1 MASIALLNTASF
13 AQFLQDGIDKPPYR
27 LKGGRFT
34 LMHDD
39 EIVGFAAPPE
49 GSSTDHL
56 VGWTFYPDE
65 NLNLSTTKL
74 ATSGLK
80 VSTDNVYFGLP
91 ATATGRMHTKDND
104 EIFVV
109 YADPDRNVQLYVL
122 DPATGNS
129 WATAV
134 PGAKLTLGWGYG
146 IGNYIDCATGDVD
159 GDGVDEVVVAYHGG
173 TATGINVFIV
183 VLRWNS
189 DTEKFVSSGTYNT
202 NWQLEYEKN
211 LAVTTADV
219 DGDGNDEIA
228 VAIENYNYDTT
239 ILLYN
244 VKVNTPEFMDHLTI
258 PSASGANIN
267 ALDIAAGDLDGDGND
282 ELTSISSSH
291 QLAVIDVVD
300 SKLILIAKTGVHT
313 TPSLWLDNHIAVA
326 DLDMDGNEEAVT
338 ASNYGGHVALRVFDF
353 DQDLAFHSKYSQNYD
368 LGIFQAH
375 YNVASVDVALGNFD
389 GKQDIDLEAAVVV
402 RSMEQHG
409 TFPNFYLWPDY
420 RIVIFD
426 VTADLGL
433 KKKKTFSYNIDQTN
447 IFLSDAISPKL
458 VVATGDFD
466 GDSVILGEPDHWV
479 IQDHPDF
486 SAVIAEPPKH
496 IDYIK
501 ETEEG
506 SPTELNVSRKGGA
519 PDTTDATFFTKYEY
533 TKETDTETTDKSGTD
548 YDWGVKTEV
557 EIERD
562 FGIPKIGEVKAKI
575 DASAGHDYDKKKEE
589 WNSVYQKTEV
599 GKELKAINDD
609 YLVYRSKNIHVW
621 RYPIIGE
628 TEVETEDGKKGQLYM
643 QMTFPSDK
651 VTYNI
656 EGRTVEWYQP
666 VHESGNIFSYPW
678 DKSQI
683 ENLGDIKTV
692 NNTFATGGNEATFF
706 IDWTN
711 AGTDGVEVSTE
722 KKVGVD
728 ASVSLGGE
736 ILKAKT
742 QVKVKGH
749 YDKTW
754 SSLHTSETTNSQSH
768 GISIFKCPFDDSY
781 AYQFSPFIYENSKL
795 GVLQVDYTVD
805 PLATTAKDWWNL
817 NYKQLPDL
825 ALNLPSRWHS
835 ADGVDW
841 EFNKGGLS
849 FQKMKGL
856 FFLDSD
862 GKPFG
867 YSIEEGKPVTVK
879 ARVYNYS
886 FVDVSD
892 VEVKIEGQYDECNAT
907 KTDNRFKIDTV
918 TIPSIQGFE
927 NASNNPNWKYA
938 EVVFDTT
945 GRAEKYY
952 CFWVTVD
959 PADKIQEMANHDN
972 GDTYENNKGYFGIT
986 LYVTAQSG
994 STGSIPE
1001 GDLFHEVIISNDAPV
1016 EGEAVLITANVYA
1029 ADRDFSHVSVYFYDD
1044 DPDEGGK
1051 LFDIELIPYIVAGG
1065 SYTVSVPYKTYGKVG
1080 THEIYVVIDKKIGEH
1095 TYTNNTDV
1103 RIITVQEKSW
1113 KDEVIDRLR

>member
-1 MASIALLNTASF
+1 M
-13 AQFLQDGIDKPPYR
+13 
-27 LKGGRFT
+27 
-34 LMHDD
+34 
-39 EIVGFAAPPE
+39 
-49 GSSTDHL
+49 
-56 VGWTFYPDE
+56 
-65 NLNLSTTKL
+65 
-74 ATSGLK
+74 
-80 VSTDNVYFGLP
+80 
-91 ATATGRMHTKDND
+91 
-104 EIFVV
+104 
-109 YADPDRNVQLYVL
+109 
-122 DPATGNS
+122 
-129 WATAV
+129 
-134 PGAKLTLGWGYG
+134 
-146 IGNYIDCATGDVD
+146 
-159 GDGVDEVVVAYHGG
+159 
-173 TATGINVFIV
+173 
-183 VLRWNS
+183 
-189 DTEKFVSSGTYNT
+189 
-202 NWQLEYEKN
+202 
-211 LAVTTADV
+211 
-219 DGDGNDEIA
+219 
-228 VAIENYNYDTT
+228 
-239 ILLYN
+239 
-244 VKVNTPEFMDHLTI
+244 
-258 PSASGANIN
+258 
-267 ALDIAAGDLDGDGND
+267 
-282 ELTSISSSH
+282 
-291 QLAVIDVVD
+291 
-300 SKLILIAKTGVHT
+300 
-313 TPSLWLDNHIAVA
+313 
-326 DLDMDGNEEAVT
+326 
-338 ASNYGGHVALRVFDF
+338 
-353 DQDLAFHSKYSQNYD
+353 
-368 LGIFQAH
+368 
-375 YNVASVDVALGNFD
+375 
-389 GKQDIDLEAAVVV
+389 
-402 RSMEQHG
+402 
-409 TFPNFYLWPDY
+409 
-420 RIVIFD
+420 
-426 VTADLGL
+426 
-433 KKKKTFSYNIDQTN
+433 
-447 IFLSDAISPKL
+447 
-458 VVATGDFD
+458 
-466 GDSVILGEPDHWV
+466 
-479 IQDHPDF
+479 
-486 SAVIAEPPKH
+486 
-496 IDYIK
+496 
-501 ETEEG
+501 
-506 SPTELNVSRKGGA
+506 
-519 PDTTDATFFTKYEY
+519 
-533 TKETDTETTDKSGTD
+533 
-548 YDWGVKTEV
+548 
-557 EIERD
+557 
-562 FGIPKIGEVKAKI
+562 
-575 DASAGHDYDKKKEE
+575 
-589 WNSVYQKTEV
+589 
-599 GKELKAINDD
+599 
-609 YLVYRSKNIHVW
+609 
-621 RYPIIGE
+621 
-628 TEVETEDGKKGQLYM
+628 
-643 QMTFPSDK
+643 
-651 VTYNI
+651 
-656 EGRTVEWYQP
+656 
-666 VHESGNIFSYPW
+666 
-678 DKSQI
+678 
-683 ENLGDIKTV
+683 